1 MKKTMS
7 RFISALLVIAMVCAM
22 VPAAFAAEGDLVL
35 SATSASLTVG
45 NTTTLPTA
53 SIEGTEGT
61 VDVIWSTTSGD
72 SATLS
77 GTTVT
82 AVKEGTT
89 VFTATY
95 AATSKTADFTV
106 TVSAATVP
114 ATGVSLNKATT
125 TLTVGDTET
134 LTATVT
140 PENASNKAVT
150 WSSDNTAVATVS
162 DNGLVTAVSGG
173 SANITVTTADG
184 SFTATCAVTVTKKD
198 LTINPTL
205 VFEKTV
211 AVGTKYG
218 DLGLP
223 AIGEVTVSG
232 STKVTY
238 SITWDSTGY
247 DKDTKGN
254 YTLNGTASLSAA
266 DAAKYNLTTTAVTA
280 LIHVTDKPAATIDGP
295 RDLVILKGEKDAD
308 KRTLTASIT
317 ATPAGATKTIEW
329 YKSSTKDGSY
339 TKVPGAASETLTIS
353 DVSTVGKTYYYCR
366 VKVAKDGVESDWYT
380 SRTATVE
387 VCEQYQITLSASKG
401 ETRTDAAIVG
411 STPTISAVVKEYKNG
426 EYVTVSGGTIR
437 WEVNKNSLYA
447 TLSPKEDTLGS
458 RGTASTTLNL
468 KGVDDATNVSK
479 FTVTATVYGSYSQ
492 TIDIYVKPGTA
503 QDLAFAMFGN
513 GATFDKTY
521 FLTVVKAA
529 TNNLALEYVKFAA
542 PTDGKMYKSSSSNTT
557 ISTTDRCYYTPSN
570 NQTALDG
577 IYFVPSTNAKNPS
590 VSYVAYNDDDLVIA
604 IGKVLIKGSAGDIEY
619 ETSYNQSVA
628 FDEDDFQKFF
638 AAAYTKGTLD
648 YVNFDVSYDDNLN
661 TRAYGY
667 LYESTDKNADY
678 VDNRTD
684 YCYDATSRQA
694 DLDTIVFTAGTRT
707 SKYTITVP
715 FTAYGTERN
724 STKTVSVNGYVTIT
738 VNDGKATTIYS
749 TGTSFKG
756 EIYKAMIPDNYTER
770 EVSGFYVDFGT
781 VTGGKLYY
789 DYNTIADAKEVTA
802 KTTFFFD
809 AGKNELDLEDVYF
822 VPEAGATTAK
832 VAYTIYDG
840 KTKVDT
846 GTITFTVIQ
855 QTKSNYF
862 SDVTE
867 SNTGKWSANAID
879 FMSANELVTG
889 TAAKTFSP
897 KQTMTR
903 AMLVTILYR
912 VAGKPSVKNVSNPFT
927 DVKSGSYYYDA
938 VLWAYKNN
946 IVTGTSASTFN
957 PNGAVTREQIAAILY
972 RYAGSPKTTGTLSGY
987 TDKNK
992 VSTYATTAMEWAVKN
1007 GIITGKSASTLDPT
1021 GQGTRAEVAV
1031 MLHRYLTK

>member
-1 MKKTMS
+1 MKKKMS

-22 VPAAFAAEGDLVL
+22 VPAVSAAVRN
-35 SATSASLTVG
+35 LTITGAPTTMNVG
-45 NTTTLPTA
+45 ET
-53 SIEGTEGT
+53 
-61 VDVIWSTTSGD
+61 
-72 SATLS
+72 ATLS
-77 GTTVT
+77 VNYKANEEDDTTVAWSSSNDAIVSINSANGVVT
-82 AVKEGTT
+82 AVAPGSA
-89 VFTATY
+89 VITATVGGQE
-95 AATSKTADFTV
+95 ATCTITV
-106 TVSAATVP
+106 NGSGKPV
-114 ATGVSLNKATT
+114 TGVTLDPV
-125 TLTVGDTET
+125 TLTLAVGQTAT
-134 LTATVT
+134 LTATVA
-140 PENASNKAVT
+140 PADAGNKAVT
-150 WSSDNTAVATVS
+150 WSTSDSAVVTVS
-162 DNGLVTAVSGG
+162 DGTVTAVGAG
-173 SANITVTTADG
+173 NATITVTTVDG
-184 SFTATCAVTVTKKD
+184 GYTATCAVTVGKSGV
-198 LTINPTL
+198 TINPTL
-205 VFEKTV
+205 VYTKTV
-211 AVGTKYG
+211 TLGTAASA
-218 DLGLP
+218 LGLP
-223 AIGEVTVSG
+223 ATGEIAVVG
-232 STKVTY
+232 GKLTY
-238 SITWDSTGY
+238 NITWNPGSY
-247 DKDTKGN
+247 NKDRAGK
-254 YTLNGTASLSAA
+254 YTLTGTPSLSAA
-266 DAAKYNLTTTAVTA
+266 DAAKYTLATTEVTA
-280 LIHVTDKPAATIDGP
+280 EITVVDKLTAIIDGP
-295 RDLVILKGEKDAD
+295 QDLVILKGEKDAA

-317 ATPAGATKTIEW
+317 ATPANATKTIEW

-339 TKVPGAASETLTIS
+339 TKVSGAASETLTIS
-353 DVSTVGKTYYYCR
+353 DVSAVGKTYYYCR
-366 VKVAKDGVESDWYT
+366 VKVAKDGVESDWVT
-380 SRTATVE
+380 SRIATVE
-387 VCEQYQITLSASKG
+387 VCDQYQITLSVSKG
-401 ETRTDAAIVG
+401 ATRTDAATVG
-411 STPTISAVVKEYKNG
+411 SAPTISAVVKEYKNG

-437 WEVNKNSLYA
+437 WEVNKSSLYA
-447 TLSPKEDTLGS
+447 TLSPKEDTLGN
-458 RGTASTTLNL
+458 RGTASAALTI
-468 KGVDDATNVSK
+468 KGVDDAANVSK

-492 TIDIYVKPGTA
+492 TIDVYVKPGTA

-590 VSYVAYNDDDLVIA
+590 VTYVAYNDDDLVIA
-604 IGKVLIKGSAGDIEY
+604 TGKVLIKGSAGDITY
-619 ETSYNQSVA
+619 ETSTNQTVA

-638 AAAYTKGTLD
+638 EAAYTKGTLD

-667 LYESTDKNADY
+667 LYESADKNADY

-789 DYNTIADAKEVTA
+789 DYKTIADAKEVTT
-802 KTTFFFD
+802 KTMFFFD

-832 VAYTIYDG
+832 VAYTIYNG

-889 TAAKTFSP
+889 TASKTFSP

-912 VAGKPSVKNVSNPFT
+912 VADKPSVKNVSNPFT

-972 RYAGSPKTTGTLSGY
+972 RYAGSPRVNASLKGY
-987 TDKNK
+987 SDQNK

-1007 GIITGKSASTLDPT
+1007 GIITGKSATTLDPT
-1021 GQGTRAEVAV
+1021 GKGTRAEVAV